1 MASYTLTYRWSSI
14 VDLMEVLS
22 KVQLGVEKQAQ
33 SVEPVRLAHYI
44 WRVELK
50 FQTRSL

>member
-14 VDLMEVLS
+14 VGLMEVLS
-22 KVQLGVEKQAQ
+22 QLQLGVEKRAQ
-33 SVEPVRLAHYI
+33 SVEPVRLAHYF
-44 WRVELK
+44 WWVELK